1 MGGQCDVEG
10 ATAMAYSKKTT
21 LAIGERARKEES
33 TDASG
38 ESTSTH
44 KARST
49 WFQARESWPWRESR
63 IDLLTSERARV
74 AAEVPPAAGVAP
86 WEQVGPRNIGGRMTC
101 AVCHPTAP
109 DRLWAGAAG
118 GGVWHTPDAGKSWQA
133 LTDDQPSLNIG
144 ALALDVQD
152 PDIIYCGTGEANL
165 SADSHPG
172 VGVFRSLNAGQ
183 SWQLLAAANTAGLP
197 RRIGALA
204 VDPFNSR
211 HLLAAGVSHQPG
223 EATGLFVSTDGGIS
237 WARVRIIGTSVFRC
251 HHVHFHPTTP
261 NIIYVT
267 ISALGVN
274 NGIWCS
280 SDGGINWQQLRVGLP
295 SPDRIGRTSLASAPS
310 DPDVLYAQMSTVGR
324 PSLALGLFR
333 SADGGDTWRSIGG
346 QHFAKERQM
355 SYGNAIVVHPTDP
368 DQVLCGGVDL
378 HRTTSAG
385 QRWTKVTKWDADRGA
400 SDYAHADHHAL
411 VMPAAQPGIVYDF
424 NDGGMDFSSDGGRTW
439 ENRSNGLATNMFY
452 DLEVAQVNGQVVAG
466 GAQDNGTLITPD
478 GQPDTWF
485 ELTGGDGGWIVIDRT
500 DVNHLFSTAQGMRIF
515 RHRSSDGFKDV
526 SPPETKEIKD
536 NTWMIFMSMDSRN
549 PRRLFTGS
557 VRVWRTRDDGNTWQA
572 VSDVLDGS
580 PISALEVARADSDR
594 IYVGTEN
601 GNIYRSTDGGETWS
615 SNLASSTLPGVTL
628 TRLESRPDDADVVY
642 ATVANFGNSHVFR
655 SADGGLHWID
665 IDRGQLGD
673 APLHSIAVPA
683 AHPARVYACGDLG
696 VFVSEDEGA
705 TWATLTRN
713 LPAVMVVDLVYHET
727 DNTLTAATYGR
738 SVWRL
743 QVD

>member
-1 MGGQCDVEG
+1 MGGQSDIEG
-10 ATAMAYSKKTT
+10 ATAMASHKKTT
-21 LAIGERARKEES
+21 LAIDGRPHKDES
-33 TDASG
+33 TEASG

-44 KARST
+44 KVRST
-49 WFQARESWPWRESR
+49 WFQARESWPWRESP

-74 AAEVPPAAGVAP
+74 AAEVPPAAGVAT
-86 WEQVGPRNIGGRMTC
+86 WEEVGPSDIGGRMTS
-101 AVCHPTAP
+101 AVCHPTSP
-109 DRLWAGAAG
+109 DRIWAGAAG
-118 GGVWHTPDAGKSWQA
+118 GGVWHSPDAGKSWQA

-204 VDPFNSR
+204 VDPFNSS

-223 EATGLFVSTDGGIS
+223 EATGLFVSTDGGTT
-237 WARVRIIGTSVFRC
+237 WARVPIIGTSVFRC
-251 HHVHFHPTTP
+251 HDVHFHPTTR

-267 ISALGVN
+267 ISALGVK
-274 NGIWCS
+274 NGIWRS
-280 SDGGINWQQLRVGLP
+280 ADGGISWQQLGGGLP
-295 SPDRIGRTSLASAPS
+295 SPDQIGRTSLALAPS

-324 PSLALGLFR
+324 PSLELGVFR
-333 SADGGDTWRSIGG
+333 SADGGDTWQSIGG
-346 QHFAKERQM
+346 QHFAEERQM

-368 DQVLCGGVDL
+368 DHVLCGGVDL
-378 HRTTSAG
+378 HRTTDAG
-385 QRWTKVTKWDADRGA
+385 RRWTKVTKWDADRGA
-400 SDYAHADHHAL
+400 ADYAHADHHAL

-424 NDGGMDFSSDGGRTW
+424 NDGGMDFSSDGGTTW

-452 DLEVAQVNGQVVAG
+452 DLEVAQANGQVIAG
-466 GAQDNGTLITPD
+466 GAQDNGTLITSD
-478 GQPDTWF
+478 ARPDTWF

-500 DVNHLFSTAQGMRIF
+500 DVNHLYSTAQGMRIF
-515 RHRSSDGFKDV
+515 RHRSSDGWKVV
-526 SPPETKEIKD
+526 SPPETEEIKK
-536 NTWMIFMSMDSRN
+536 NTWMVFMSMDSRN

-601 GNIYRSTDGGETWS
+601 GSIYRSTDAGANWS
-615 SNLASSTLPGVTL
+615 GNLASSTLPGVTI
-628 TRLESRPDDADVVY
+628 TRLESRPDDADVLY

-655 SADGGLHWID
+655 SADGGLNWVD
-665 IDRGQLGD
+665 IDNGQLGD
-673 APLHSIAVPA
+673 APLHSIAVPV
-683 AHPARVYACGDLG
+683 AHPTRVYACGDLG
-696 VFVSEDEGA
+696 VFVSDDEGA
-705 TWATLTRN
+705 TWANLTAN
-713 LPAVMVVDLVYHET
+713 LPPVIVVDLVYQET
-727 DNTLTAATYGR
+727 DHTLTAATYGR